1 MPSYI
6 LLHHSVSRSVILPD
20 PVDIIIIH
28 IYIYITPYITI
39 YYHISPTQTRVNG
52 HHMKPSHGGIA
63 DGWERRGTGADREAD
78 VHGIPWHYVF
88 NMFKKWLN
96 CRKDMHT

>member
-1 MPSYI
+1 MNHI
-6 LLHHSVSRSVILPD
+6 LTTYEPCINNRFQ
-20 PVDIIIIH
+20 H
-28 IYIYITPYITI
+28 IYIYIYISPYITI

-88 NMFKKWLN
+88 NMFKYV
-96 CRKDMHT
+96 